1 MKRHPDKAPFS
12 RVLSNSTG
20 WTEICKIRIRMTAPL
35 RLGRLGVATGV
46 VWAVSIAAAA
56 GQTPRLNSYTLT
68 EEVALGQQAAAVI
81 ERRWAPVADPQVHA
95 YVDALGRRLAGSLPT
110 SLRHSGFD
118 YRVVVLNQPEIMS
131 IAVPGGPVV
140 VSRAMIELAP
150 SDAAL
155 AGLLAHELS
164 HVALRHATTQIS
176 AGDQYELGAISG
188 RVVGEAATSGGI
200 GILDRGAQFAAMTF
214 VLAYDAAHEQQ
225 ADRLAADMMAQS
237 GYNPHARRAIF
248 LLAARD
254 GALRGGGWWAMRHPS
269 THRDAEP
276 VAGNAAGRRTADPIS
291 RPLAAVQARLRTLP
305 AGDAGSAHRGRLPL
319 GTIGYSVVGPSG
331 ESRSTTAGD
340 LLQLTVPANWDR
352 MPTGNTVIFAP
363 QGAYLALSDGATA
376 VTHGLQIGIARSLT
390 GTLHGDVH
398 MLLAAF
404 GRNNPAITWTP
415 AFQDVTIAG
424 RSGITTSV
432 SHVSPVTRAFESVL
446 VSAVQLPDTSLL
458 YVIGVA
464 PQDEASVYRNAFNRV
479 LASIQIPN

>member
-1 MKRHPDKAPFS
+1 
-12 RVLSNSTG
+12 
-20 WTEICKIRIRMTAPL
+20 MTAPL
-35 RLGRLGVATGV
+35 RLGWLGVATGV
-46 VWAVSIAAAA
+46 VWAVSIASAA
-56 GQTPRLNSYTLT
+56 GQTPRQNSYTLT
-68 EEVALGQQAAAVI
+68 DEVALGRQAAAVI
-81 ERRWAPVADPQVHA
+81 QRRWAPIADPQVRA
-95 YVDALGRRLAGSLPT
+95 YVDALGRRLAGSLPA

-131 IAVPGGPVV
+131 IAVPGGPVF

-164 HVALRHATTQIS
+164 HVALRHATAQTT

-214 VLAYDAAHEQQ
+214 VLAYDAAYEQQ
-225 ADRLAADMMAQS
+225 ADRLAADMMAR
-237 GYNPHARRAIF
+237 GGHDPRALGAIF
-248 LLAARD
+248 HLAAKD
-254 GALRGGGWWAMRHPS
+254 GARRGGGWWAMRHPS
-269 THRDAEP
+269 KHRDA
-276 VAGNAAGRRTADPIS
+276 AHGSTDAAGRRTADPIS
-291 RPLAAVQARLRTLP
+291 KPLASVRARLRTLQ
-305 AGDAGSAHRGRLPL
+305 AGDAESADHRGQLPL

-331 ESRSTTAGD
+331 ESRSVTAGD

-352 MPTGNTVIFAP
+352 MPTGNAVIFAP
-363 QGAYLALSDGATA
+363 QGAYLALSGGATA

-404 GRNNPAITWTP
+404 GRNNPALIWTP
-415 AFQDVTIAG
+415 AFQEVTIAG
-424 RSGITTSV
+424 RVGITTSV
-432 SHVSPVTRAFESVL
+432 SHVSPVTREFESVL

-464 PQDEASVYRNAFNRV
+464 PQDEAGVYRNAFNRV
-479 LASIQIPN
+479 LASMQILD